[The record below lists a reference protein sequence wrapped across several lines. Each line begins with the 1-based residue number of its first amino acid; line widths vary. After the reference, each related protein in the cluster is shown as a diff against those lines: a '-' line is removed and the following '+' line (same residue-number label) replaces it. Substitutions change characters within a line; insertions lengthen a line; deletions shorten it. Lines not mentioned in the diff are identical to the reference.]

1 MASFQKTLNLDS
13 LTVNTIYARGNTNSN
28 IPAFRV
34 LTTDGLGGTFWAT
47 LSTLQY
53 GGAFHSIVTSE
64 TTYTADN
71 IYGRISI
78 LNGLNAGLANDPTE
92 TNTAY
97 LYANA
102 FGQFDISGGN
112 SLVAGYNSETRTIN
126 SNIQFVGTGGINIRG
141 DPQNNV
147 MFFDGRELPFISTV
161 PYSFS
166 RYRVYSNVPEGTDE
180 ASSFS
185 SVIIDANTPSSIINF
200 VGVNHIKLET
210 NYKANQLE
218 ISIPNFDANSS
229 STISTLITNIA
240 NLNSSIVYD
249 ISSFTSPFSSFIYQS
264 ISSFSTALGPVSA
277 GGNSD
282 STISSFITY
291 INQLTSTISTGNST
305 LNTSSTFIYEAISS
319 FSTALGPVGG
329 GGSGNSDSTI
339 SSFITYINEL
349 TSTISTGNSTLNTS
363 STFIYEAISSFSTA
377 LGPVSGGG
385 SGNSDSTISSFITY
399 INELT
404 STISTGNSTINT
416 NSTFIYELISDIT
429 LVASTISGNTTHY
442 IPNNY
447 LAELHTSTL
456 YTSSISMAGLKQP
469 FIQYGSQQI
478 TGGSVTITLPHSYVN
493 TSYIVQLTP
502 IGTAVS
508 EQPYVSILNNT
519 SFNILT
525 ADLGTFNVGWT
536 TFGNQF

>member
-13 LTVNTIYARGNTNSN
+13 LTVNTIYARGNTNTN

-53 GGAFHSIVTSE
+53 GGAFHSIVTSQ

-71 IYGRISI
+71 INAQISI
-78 LNGLNAGLANDPTE
+78 LDGPNAGLINDPTAS
-92 TNTAY
+92 NTAY

-112 SLVAGYNSETRTIN
+112 TLFAGYNSETRQIN
-126 SNIQFVGTGGINIRG
+126 SNVLFVGTGGINIRG

-166 RYRVYSNVPEGTDE
+166 QYRVFSNVPPGTIK
-180 ASSFS
+180 ASTF
-185 SVIIDANTPSSIINF
+185 SSIIIQANGPSSLLQF
-200 VGVNHIKLET
+200 VGVDHISLKT
-210 NYKANQLE
+210 NYAANQLE

-229 STISTLITNIA
+229 STISSLITNLT
-240 NLNSSIVYD
+240 NLNSTITRD
-249 ISSFTSPFSSFIYQS
+249 ISSFASPFSSFIYQS
-264 ISSFSTALGPVSA
+264 ISSFSTTLGSVS
-277 GGNSD
+277 
-282 STISSFITY
+282 
-291 INQLTSTISTGNST
+291 
-305 LNTSSTFIYEAISS
+305 
-319 FSTALGPVGG
+319 GG

-385 SGNSDSTISSFITY
+385 GGSENSDSTISSFITY

-469 FIQYGSQQI
+469 FIQYGTQQI
-478 TGGSVTITLPHSYVN
+478 TSGTITITLPHSYVN
-493 TSYIVQLTP
+493 TSYVAQITP
-502 IGTAVS
+502 IGYSPTAS
-508 EQPYVSILNNT
+508 PYVSLINNT
-519 SFNILT
+519 SFNVT
-525 ADLGTFNVGWT
+525 TSDTTTFNFGWT